1 MKRILN
7 VPLILLLLLMLSPSK
22 GIAQSAA
29 RLESLKISL
38 WPEYDRPG
46 VLVLYEARVSPEAD
60 LSTILRVPLPDTVDA
75 PHAVAAWYPDGQL
88 DDSVEWRLV
97 QDGAQTFLDVETP
110 TTGVWVEFYSD
121 LDVQEANRSF
131 DFLIPGGVEIADLTV
146 EVMHP
151 VGASDVK
158 ITPEG
163 KVEQAEDGLIF
174 TTIDFGERSASDAQ
188 EITVSYIKP
197 SSILFSEPL
206 QLGSASPL
214 ERLEIALWPEFD
226 QPGVLVILRGVLSP
240 AVELPAHVEIPV
252 PTEYG
257 EPTAVA
263 ITGPQDQLFE
273 ADYQRRVQGQWA
285 TIVMEAESAGIWIEF
300 YADLTFEGDK
310 RSFTF
315 LWPGGVDIGEFQY
328 EIQQPSGAA
337 GIQVTPRGVARVQ
350 TDGLVYQSATYGS
363 LSAASQA
370 LLSFAYEKQDS
381 ELTVNA
387 QPKIDRPDEV
397 RGGTPD
403 LSEMLPYILGSV
415 GFVLIAAGVIM
426 YVRFKQLDSP
436 ASQPRKRKRRR
447 KTTTKYQEEVDA
459 SPVYCHLCG
468 VQAGASDHYC
478 RRCGAQLRHQ

>member
-7 VPLILLLLLMLSPSK
+7 VPVILFLLLMLSPSR

-29 RLESLKISL
+29 RLESLKVSL

-46 VLVLYEARVSPEAD
+46 VLVLYEARLSPESAMPAVIR
-60 LSTILRVPLPDTVDA
+60 LPLPDMVNA
-75 PHAVAAWYPDGQL
+75 PHAVAAWYPDGRL
-88 DDSVEWRLV
+88 DDNVEWQVV
-97 QDGAQTFLDVETP
+97 QEGAQAFLDIETP
-110 TTGVWVEFYSD
+110 TTGVWVEFYST

-131 DFLIPGGVEIADLTV
+131 DFLMPGGVEIADLTV

-151 VGASDVK
+151 VGASDVQVM
-158 ITPEG
+158 PEG
-163 KVEQAEDGLIF
+163 KVEEANNGLTF
-174 TTIDFGERSASDAQ
+174 TYIDLGARSASDEQ
-188 EITVSYIKP
+188 EITLSYLKP
-197 SSILFSEPL
+197 SSTLHSEPL

-214 ERLEIALWPEFD
+214 ERLEVALWPEFD
-226 QPGVLVILRGVLSP
+226 QPNVLVILRGVLSSS
-240 AVELPAHVEIPV
+240 VDLPAHVEIPV
-252 PTEYG
+252 PTAYG

-263 ITGPQDQLFE
+263 ITGPQDQLFA

-285 TIVMEAESAGIWIEF
+285 TIVIEAESSGIWIEF

-315 LWPGGVDIGEFQY
+315 LWPGGVDISEFQY

-337 GIQVTPRGVARVQ
+337 DIQVTPPGAAGVHN
-350 TDGLVYQSATYGS
+350 DGLVYKSAAYGP

-370 LLSFAYEKQDS
+370 LISFAYEKQGS
-381 ELTVNA
+381 ELTINA

-397 RGGTPD
+397 RGETPD
-403 LSEMLPYILGSV
+403 LSKMLPYILGGV
-415 GFVLIAAGVIM
+415 GIVLIAAGVIV
-426 YVRFKQLDSP
+426 YVRFKQLDSGV
-436 ASQPRKRKRRR
+436 SQPRKRKRRR
-447 KTTTKYQEEVDA
+447 KTTVKHREEVDA

-478 RRCGAQLRHQ
+478 RRCGAQLRQ

>member
-22 GIAQSAA
+22 GIAQSEA

-46 VLVLYEARVSPEAD
+46 VLVLYEAR
-60 LSTILRVPLPDTVDA
+60 LSLETALPAVIRLPLPDMVEA

-88 DDSVEWRLV
+88 DDSVEWHVV
-97 QDGAQTFLDVETP
+97 QEGAQAFLDIETP
-110 TTGVWVEFYSD
+110 TTGVWVEFYSA

-131 DFLIPGGVEIADLTV
+131 DFLIPGGVEIGDLNV

-151 VGASDVK
+151 VGASEMK

-163 KVEQAEDGLIF
+163 KVEQAEDGLVF
-174 TTIDFGERSASDAQ
+174 TNIDLGARSASDEQ
-188 EITVSYIKP
+188 EITFSYLKP
-197 SSILFSEPL
+197 SSTLLSEPL

-214 ERLEIALWPEFD
+214 ESLEIALWPEFD
-226 QPGVLVILRGVLSP
+226 QPGVLVILRGVLSSS
-240 AVELPAHVEIPV
+240 VELPAHVEIPV
-252 PTEYG
+252 PAMYG
-257 EPTAVA
+257 EPSAVA
-263 ITGPQDQLFE
+263 IKGLQDQLF
-273 ADYQRRVQGQWA
+273 AVDYQRRVQGQWA

-337 GIQVTPRGVARVQ
+337 DIQVTPRGVAGVQ
-350 TDGLVYQSATYGS
+350 TDGLVYKRATYGP

-370 LLSFAYEKQDS
+370 FISFAYEKQDS
-381 ELTVNA
+381 GLTINA

-397 RGGTPD
+397 RGETPD
-403 LSEMLPYILGSV
+403 LSEMLPYILGGV
-415 GFVLIAAGVIM
+415 GLVLIAAGVIM

-447 KTTTKYQEEVDA
+447 KTTNKYKEEVDA
-459 SPVYCHLCG
+459 SPIYCHLCG

-478 RRCGAQLRHQ
+478 RRCGAQLRQQ